1 MFRNLPKMITILAS
15 DSYRGFSAHL
25 GDLLA
30 GAKTA
35 AQPIFVGRVI
45 WPDCDQAED
54 VVIKL
59 YETSSCGVANEAIG
73 YVANAL
79 RGVRQPRR
87 GGVLLLSVRELP
99 DLKKDLNSFI
109 DPATGLAACWITSFE
124 ASSRPFRYIR
134 RLSSFSKKQ
143 SDAFY
148 SSQFCIR
155 LTTVD
160 HVTGNNDRH
169 EGNFLYEDDLKYLA
183 IDQGCVG
190 GSTHWHTSW
199 PDRHAR
205 NELSLL
211 AQANLNGSRLA
222 AWRAAAIMEYEKAQS
237 VWSGILAEIS
247 SMLPGLL
254 ATGDIDLII
263 EYMRARATGP
273 TFATSC
279 ERLI

>member
-1 MFRNLPKMITILAS
+1 MIPILTS

-25 GDLLA
+25 GEFLA

-35 AQPIFVGRVI
+35 AQPIFIGRVI
-45 WPDCDQAED
+45 WPGSQEAED

-59 YETSSCGVANEAIG
+59 YETHSCGVANEAIG
-73 YVANAL
+73 YVINAL

-87 GGVLLLSVRELP
+87 GGVLLLSERELP
-99 DLKKDLNSFI
+99 DLHKNPGEYI
-109 DPATGLAACWITSFE
+109 DPGTGLAACWISSFE
-124 ASSRPFRYIR
+124 GASRPFRYLR
-134 RLSSFSKKQ
+134 RLSSFSRKQ
-143 SDAFY
+143 IDAFY
-148 SSQFCIR
+148 SSSFCIR

-160 HVTGNNDRH
+160 HVTGNCDRH

-183 IDQGCVG
+183 IDQGCIG
-190 GSTHWHTSW
+190 GGKHWNTSW
-199 PDRHAR
+199 PDPNAR

-237 VWSGILAEIS
+237 SWTGILAEVS
-247 SMLPGLL
+247 SALPGLL
-254 ATGDIDLII
+254 SADDIDTII
-263 EYMRARATGP
+263 EYMKARATGA
-273 TFATSC
+273 TFAASC